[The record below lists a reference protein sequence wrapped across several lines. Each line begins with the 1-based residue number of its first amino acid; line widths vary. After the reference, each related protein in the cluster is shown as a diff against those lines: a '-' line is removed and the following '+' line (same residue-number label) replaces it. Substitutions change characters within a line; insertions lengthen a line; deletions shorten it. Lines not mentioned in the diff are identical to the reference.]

1 MAKSSNKKMQ
11 PRSFQIKDLVLQVCR
26 PAIITRKAV
35 AKFQPKWNGPL
46 LVTHAFTNE
55 VYKIVNKDGL

>member
-1 MAKSSNKKMQ
+1 MQ
-11 PRSFQIKDLVLQVCR
+11 PRSFQIKDLILQVCR

-46 LVTHAFTNE
+46 LVTHAITNE